1 MKLSRVFINGIIIFV
16 CIGLFFLLMEAFHLS
31 DQIYLRLLNFV
42 FVIYGIN
49 RTIKQ
54 NYEDH
59 VNGYFT
65 NILAAILTGLVSLG
79 LGLAAFIAYVEYQGE
94 SNYLHN
100 FAEAYIFGGG
110 DPSLY
115 QFVIGLALEGAAA
128 SVIVSF
134 ALMQYWKDKVE
145 KINKVDDVAHRTS
158 DI

>member
-1 MKLSRVFINGIIIFV
+1 MKFSRVLINGIIIFV
-16 CIGLFFLLMEAFHLS
+16 CIALFFLLMEVLGLS
-31 DQIYLRLLNFV
+31 DQIYLRLINFV

-54 NYEDH
+54 NYDEH
-59 VNGYFT
+59 TYGYFT
-65 NILAAILTGLVSLG
+65 NLLSAITTGIVSLV
-79 LGLAAFIAYVEYQGE
+79 LGMGAFIAYAVYRGE
-94 SNYLHN
+94 DQYLHK

-110 DPSLY
+110 DPSIY
-115 QFVIGLALEGAAA
+115 QFVIGLGLEGAAA

-145 KINKVDDVAHRTS
+145 KINKVDDAAHRTS